1 MKKII
6 VVVCGLSFFL
16 SFCSSEKTKNEN
28 AITYSCDIDNVIH
41 WSGKEECKKIKGHT
55 GEYCAFVDSTKEF
68 GFGYKMSLAE
78 ISDKQLKKVRFK
90 AWILSDNPSSQVS
103 LILSIEK
110 DGKVYQWKGVK
121 VTDFQVKPNEWFE
134 AIGESEIPNNIPRDA
149 NVLMYIWSSDK
160 TSALADDFEISFE

>member
-1 MKKII
+1 
-6 VVVCGLSFFL
+6 
-16 SFCSSEKTKNEN
+16 
-28 AITYSCDIDNVIH
+28 
-41 WSGKEECKKIKGHT
+41 
-55 GEYCAFVDSTKEF
+55 
-68 GFGYKMSLAE
+68 MSLAE

-110 DGKVYQWKGVK
+110 DGKMYQWKGVK